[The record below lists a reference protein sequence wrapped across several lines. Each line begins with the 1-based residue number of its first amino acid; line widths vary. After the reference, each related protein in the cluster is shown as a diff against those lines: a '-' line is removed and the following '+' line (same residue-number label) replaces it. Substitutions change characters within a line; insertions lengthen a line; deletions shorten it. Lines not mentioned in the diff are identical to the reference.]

1 VTLRTPSETP
11 DYPEGPEQAAEYLRL
26 ALAYMGRHG
35 ITPNP
40 VNFALCYHY
49 VAGRDRALNEALDRL
64 VAAKQFTDT
73 TARDLYQRH
82 FWTDDQHRLEQ
93 LRSELR
99 RLVMETLTGVTQAHN
114 DATHTTATLNAQ
126 SAKLERGPSL
136 DELRLILAEVMT
148 ETRGLARNSVLLKAM
163 LDETR
168 HEVESLRDELEH
180 TRQQVTVDALT
191 GLKNRRAFELAVQ
204 GCVEAV
210 DPSAPLSLLLV
221 DIDHFKEVN
230 DTYGHLVGDKVIRRV
245 GTLLS
250 ANVKGKDTVARLGG
264 EEFGVLLPDTPL
276 ANAERVGQALRHT
289 VETSRLRRTDTGAPL
304 GRVTIS
310 IGATVYQ
317 PRESL
322 DEFIERADRALYQSK
337 KGGRNRVSVIDP
349 GMVDHEPRNSQ

>member
-1 VTLRTPSETP
+1 LLTSKS
-11 DYPEGPEQAAEYLRL
+11 
-26 ALAYMGRHG
+26 
-35 ITPNP
+35 
-40 VNFALCYHY
+40 F
-49 VAGRDRALNEALDRL
+49 
-64 VAAKQFTDT
+64 F
-73 TARDLYQRH
+73 
-82 FWTDDQHRLEQ
+82 
-93 LRSELR
+93 SELR
-99 RLVMETLTGVTQAHN
+99 HEAAGAGAESQPFCVLVL
-114 DATHTTATLNAQ
+114 
-126 SAKLERGPSL
+126 
-136 DELRLILAEVMT
+136 
-148 ETRGLARNSVLLKAM
+148 
-163 LDETR
+163 
-168 HEVESLRDELEH
+168 
-180 TRQQVTVDALT
+180 
-191 GLKNRRAFELAVQ
+191 
-204 GCVEAV
+204 
-210 DPSAPLSLLLV
+210 